1 MKQTK
6 TAAAKIRAYVKQH
19 PKAKPNDIA
28 AALEGVTLRNVYA
41 TLSYDKKAKKG
52 IPRVPRKSAK
62 VAAYKAGKS
71 QGQVDKYWEAVGE
84 VQKAALSPERIAELT
99 AQAGRPKLRMQAAK
113 DTLEIGGLRLTE
125 LANGRMRWVKAALE
139 GGPTEEELNAPDNVN
154 HPAHYKVGGIETIDF
169 IEAKKLGYNLG
180 NVVKYITRAD
190 HKGNKLEDLRKAQW
204 YLTRELSM
212 LK

>member
-1 MKQTK
+1 MEQSK
-6 TAAAKIRAYVKQH
+6 AAAIRAYMKQH
-19 PKAKPNDIA
+19 PKAKVKDVA
-28 AALEGVTLRNVYA
+28 TATGSTLANVYA
-41 TLSYDKKAKKG
+41 TLAYDKKAKKG

-62 VAAYKAGKS
+62 VAAYEASKV
-71 QGQVDKYWEAVGE
+71 QEHVDKYWEAVGE

-99 AQAGRPKLRMQAAK
+99 AQAGRPKLRMQAANK
-113 DTLEIGGLRLTE
+113 WKNIQIGTTNNRFI
-125 LANGRMRWVKAALE
+125 LE

-190 HKGNKLEDLRKAQW
+190 YKGNKLEDLRKAQW
-204 YLTRELSM
+204 YLTREISM

>member
-62 VAAYKAGKS
+62 VAANKWKTLAIITS
-71 QGQVDKYWEAVGE
+71 N
-84 VQKAALSPERIAELT
+84 
-99 AQAGRPKLRMQAAK
+99 
-113 DTLEIGGLRLTE
+113 DT
-125 LANGRMRWVKAALE
+125 V
-139 GGPTEEELNAPDNVN
+139 NAPDNVN

-180 NVVKYITRAD
+180 NVVKYLTRAD

-204 YLTRELSM
+204 YLTREISM

>member
-1 MKQTK
+1 MEQSK
-6 TAAAKIRAYVKQH
+6 AAAIRAYMKQH
-19 PKAKPNDIA
+19 PKAKVKDVA
-28 AALEGVTLRNVYA
+28 TATGSTLANVYA
-41 TLSYDKKAKKG
+41 TLAYDKKTKKG

-62 VAAYKAGKS
+62 VAANKWKTLAIITS
-71 QGQVDKYWEAVGE
+71 N
-84 VQKAALSPERIAELT
+84 
-99 AQAGRPKLRMQAAK
+99 
-113 DTLEIGGLRLTE
+113 DTV
-125 LANGRMRWVKAALE
+125 NS
-139 GGPTEEELNAPDNVN
+139 PDNGN

-204 YLTRELSM
+204 YLTREISM